1 MDLLS
6 FPPTPLS
13 FGRRGR
19 LVTPS
24 NTTDL
29 PVLAKTVVVVG
40 AGNVAVLPINNPDN
54 EPIVFTG
61 CEMGFVV
68 PYQVRRVLAT
78 GTTATVYTAED

>member
-1 MDLLS
+1 MDLES
-6 FPPTPLS
+6 FIPTPTS

-24 NTTDL
+24 DDTDL
-29 PVLAKTVVVVG
+29 PQAVKAVVVVG
-40 AGNVAVLPINNPDN
+40 AGNVAIVPMNNPDN
-54 EPIVFTG
+54 EPIVFEG
-61 CEMGFVV
+61 CEMGFIP